1 MNPSHSYALLALLLL
16 TLLNGFFTLA
26 EVALNT
32 VRNARL
38 QDLIEEGGSDAQA
51 AGSAQQLVRQ
61 PTRVVVLQ

>member
-1 MNPSHSYALLALLLL
+1 MNPSHSYVLLALLLL

-38 QDLIEEGGSDAQA
+38 QDLIEEGGAEAAA
-51 AGSAQQLVRQ
+51 AGSA
-61 PTRVVVLQ
+61 RVALAEAICA